1 MLERTVKFFFR
12 VLLMFFSLLGIKYV
26 LNFFNINIP
35 YVWFGIMIAGMFGFY
50 GLIFVI
56 ILAVVTNFM

>member
-1 MLERTVKFFFR
+1 
-12 VLLMFFSLLGIKYV
+12 MFFSLLGIKYV